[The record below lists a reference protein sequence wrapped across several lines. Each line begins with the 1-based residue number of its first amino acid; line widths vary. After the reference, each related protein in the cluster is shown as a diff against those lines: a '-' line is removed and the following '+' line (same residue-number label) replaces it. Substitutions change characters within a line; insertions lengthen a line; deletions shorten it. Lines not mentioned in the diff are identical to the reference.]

1 VATDARRR
9 EVYWARYV
17 AGRRVGEP
25 AVAKPADVAGE
36 AEELADAM
44 VGAGARLYAD
54 LLRLPLLDD
63 ADHDYP
69 AVRGLGLLAADR
81 VRSGAPT
88 EPLTPLYLRRPDA
101 VEPVASKT
109 VSQ

>member
-1 VATDARRR
+1 
-9 EVYWARYV
+9 
-17 AGRRVGEP
+17 
-25 AVAKPADVAGE
+25 VAKPADLRGE
-36 AEELADAM
+36 VDEQVDAM

-54 LLRLPLLDD
+54 LLGLPLLDD
-63 ADHDYP
+63 ARRDYP
-69 AVRGLGLLAADR
+69 DVRGLGLLAADR

-101 VEPVASKT
+101 VELVASKT